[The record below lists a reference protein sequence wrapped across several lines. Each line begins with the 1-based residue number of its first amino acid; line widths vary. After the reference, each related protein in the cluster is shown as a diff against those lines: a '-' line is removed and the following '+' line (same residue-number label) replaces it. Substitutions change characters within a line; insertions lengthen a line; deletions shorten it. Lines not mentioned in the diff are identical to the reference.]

1 MNDLMTLS
9 FLDIDIPEEAYYN
22 VLGRGGHGLGSL
34 LSGRNHQQHIGFG
47 RGITQ
52 QGVLPRRL

>member
-22 VLGRGGHGLGSL
+22 VLGRGGHGLG
-34 LSGRNHQQHIGFG
+34 
-47 RGITQ
+47 
-52 QGVLPRRL
+52 GVFKWIVVLGY